1 MILTAWRLRNV
12 IGLEMC
18 IQFAA
23 ILNEKKRETLRWK
36 GEAESAGR
44 KLKDRKQARPHLC
57 VSDTEPFP

>member
-1 MILTAWRLRNV
+1 V

-36 GEAESAGR
+36 GEAESAAR